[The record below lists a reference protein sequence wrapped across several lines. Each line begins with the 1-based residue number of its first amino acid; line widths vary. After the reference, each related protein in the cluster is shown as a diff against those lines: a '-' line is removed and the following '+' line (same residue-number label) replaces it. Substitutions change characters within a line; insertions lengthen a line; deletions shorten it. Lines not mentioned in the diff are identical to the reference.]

1 VNPDAIAESIAKID
15 RNNILG
21 RPSNPYDV
29 ERVKL
34 APGLSGDPQQQWRL
48 KQAETLAAHS
58 QQIGPA
64 GIEPMPGS
72 LEAEK
77 ATEKFKALGHTLGT
91 PGTARQGE
99 TTGIYTEPGQTP
111 PLVYHEAF
119 QSPRLPEGAQTQPPP
134 PGSPPG
140 TLPSVTT
147 LPGATPAIQSAATAG
162 IAGKAAIQPKLDAEK
177 VASEDFGELRKAY
190 QGNQGAMQNLQNFL
204 NAAAIVGTG
213 KGTSLSADAAAWLKS
228 INVDPQKLSL
238 ADPAEVEKMRKA
250 STQAVF
256 GAIKGVS
263 SRPAFQEFAMHWE
276 NNLFSAWDKSRR
288 DTGSHLAFNL
298 PEWVASN
305 PIQGFQSSAYGD
317 VPSIPSRGVVGGGN
331 QPTHQTTG
339 AAPKGLRYDPA
350 TKTLVPMQ

>member
-1 VNPDAIAESIAKID
+1 
-15 RNNILG
+15 
-21 RPSNPYDV
+21 
-29 ERVKL
+29 
-34 APGLSGDPQQQWRL
+34 
-48 KQAETLAAHS
+48 
-58 QQIGPA
+58 
-64 GIEPMPGS
+64 
-72 LEAEK
+72 
-77 ATEKFKALGHTLGT
+77 
-91 PGTARQGE
+91 
-99 TTGIYTEPGQTP
+99 
-111 PLVYHEAF
+111 
-119 QSPRLPEGAQTQPPP
+119 
-134 PGSPPG
+134 
-140 TLPSVTT
+140 
-147 LPGATPAIQSAATAG
+147 
-162 IAGKAAIQPKLDAEK
+162 
-177 VASEDFGELRKAY
+177 
-190 QGNQGAMQNLQNFL
+190 L

-263 SRPAFQEFAMHWE
+263 SRPAFQEFAMLDKAMPNPDLQPEANRSIAASLLGRMNWE